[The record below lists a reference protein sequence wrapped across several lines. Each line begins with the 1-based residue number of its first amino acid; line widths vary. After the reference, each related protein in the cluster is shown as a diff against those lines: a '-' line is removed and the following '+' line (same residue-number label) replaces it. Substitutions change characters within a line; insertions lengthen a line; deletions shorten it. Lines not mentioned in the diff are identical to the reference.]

1 MAQVTIDIPGVGNV
15 VAKNAASEATLK
27 EILKAFQANGRG
39 ASGAGGGGAGGAG
52 VTNQMTKA
60 NKENTKQTKETTKE
74 VKESGDAFNRVG
86 RAVGLVSFGMG
97 RLTKIVETAGRGVLG
112 LGERAAQIIQT
123 FANVGDSVESAAGVF
138 SGIPV
143 VGTIFAA
150 VASAATKV
158 TDSFQ
163 SATAAGATFGGS
175 ITNFSRA
182 ASGAGMTMEKFG
194 QMIAQ
199 NGEGLRLLGGT
210 TEAGANRFSQISNA
224 LRKTSG
230 DLYALGFSTADV
242 NQGIASYSKLMG
254 SVGKLQGMSNADL
267 VKGSKAYL
275 KEIDALAKITGET
288 RKQQEEAQAKLAA
301 SAQFQ
306 AMVGNMNATE
316 AKKMMATITGL
327 PPGLRSVA
335 EDIMATGTATTEESQ
350 QFMALMP
357 KSAAKMA
364 EFAEMSKRGIAPT
377 VAQQQELQNL
387 LKMEG
392 AAAKKQYGDNARY
405 NKDIAKTFMMMN
417 DSANITKDG
426 LVQATAEQEKAIA
439 KTDGMAAQMEK
450 TKQTLAEFSNGF
462 QMALANSGILDLMLK
477 AFTLLAGLVQTFV
490 VPAFNVVAG
499 ILTAVLEPALKF
511 LGEII
516 NTYVVPAMQ
525 VLVGFFVDT
534 LLPVIQDLATT
545 LKDFFKPI
553 FEEIGAFFRDTLYPA
568 FLDVAVFVRDT
579 FLPTF
584 MDIASAIGEIVTPVF
599 EALGGIIKD
608 YVWPA
613 FQAIGSFIADN
624 LTPIFATLL
633 TALTAYA
640 TYQLVTGIGALI
652 SFGTALIA
660 ATLPF
665 LPLIAAVGAIAA
677 GFFFLYKKLEE
688 AGFGF
693 NMLGDGLRLIKV
705 KFKEFTGAIGDIIA
719 KIPGMGRSEEEEK
732 AREEE
737 KKALEEEKK
746 EIQDRLE
753 QRRKQNAFEAT
764 EEGKRLKA
772 IENERKREEL
782 KLDIDKKVVG
792 YKQTGAKHIQSASGS
807 LGAGANSAK
816 ESADAAKEATAQTKE
831 VDMSSPIN
839 SLMTFAEQQKSSL
852 FVEGDKEKK
861 QKARA
866 EERAQLQKT
875 ADTAAAESRLVSQ
888 SGNQQQAAE
897 ATKKAIEAQKQ
908 LAAYD
913 KKIAVDAARDEL
925 NYAKTDAEK
934 KVAAQKLAV
943 AEKQLA
949 DFQKISSEKQAAAKA
964 TTPGTG
970 KVNEAEAPKAAKATT
985 PETGKVNEAEA
996 PKAAKATTPG
1006 TPATSKLNEAEAPK
1020 TELEAQAARKA
1031 AEDKAKKEAEGKSTI
1046 QDQRKIGPS
1055 GPAQE
1060 STESL
1065 LASLNSKMDVL
1076 IGINRRQI
1084 DVGERQLSVQASLSG
1099 DGFNI

>member
-15 VAKNAASEATLK
+15 VAKNAASEATLR
-27 EILKAFQANGRG
+27 EILKAFQG
-39 ASGAGGGGAGGAG
+39 AARSAGGGSTGGGAGGG
-52 VTNQMTKA
+52 SGSTLNQQNKA
-60 NKENTKQTKETTKE
+60 LKENTKTTQQTTKE
-74 VKESGDAFNRVG
+74 VKGSGDAFGRVG
-86 RAVGLVSFGMG
+86 RAAGLVSFGMG
-97 RLTKIVETAGRGVLG
+97 RLTKIVETTGRGMLG

-123 FANVGDSVESAAGVF
+123 FANVGDSVEGAAGVF

-199 NGEGLRLLGGT
+199 NGEGLRMLGGT

-224 LRKTSG
+224 VRKTSS

-254 SVGKLQGMSNADL
+254 GLGKLQGMSNADL
-267 VKGSKAYL
+267 AKGSRAYL

-306 AMVGNMNATE
+306 ATVGNMNAVE

-327 PPGLRSVA
+327 PPGLRGVA

-392 AAAKKQYGDNARY
+392 AGAKKQYGDNARY

-417 DSANITKDG
+417 DAANITKDG
-426 LVQATAEQEKAIA
+426 LTQATDEQNKAIS

-477 AFTLLAGLVQTFV
+477 AFTLLANLVQTFV

-499 ILTAVLEPALKF
+499 VLTAVLEPALKF
-511 LGEII
+511 LGEMI
-516 NTYVVPAMQ
+516 NTYVIPAMQ

-534 LLPVIQDLATT
+534 LVPIIQDVATT
-545 LKDFFKPI
+545 LRDFFKPI
-553 FEEIGAFFRDTLYPA
+553 IEEIGAFLKDTLYPA
-568 FLDVAVFVRDT
+568 FLDIVVFVRDT

-584 MDIASAIGEIVTPVF
+584 MDIATAIGEIVTPVF
-599 EALGGIIKD
+599 NALGAVIKD

-613 FQAIGSFIADN
+613 FQAVGSFIADN

-652 SFGTALIA
+652 SFGTALVA
-660 ATLPF
+660 ATIPF

-677 GFFFLYKKLEE
+677 GFFFLYKKIEE

-693 NMLGDGLRLIKV
+693 NMLGDGLRMIKI

-719 KIPGMGRSEEEEK
+719 KIPGMGRSDEEEK

-746 EIQDRLE
+746 EIQTRLE
-753 QRRKQNAFEAT
+753 ERKKQNAFEAT

-772 IENERKREEL
+772 IENQKKREEL

-792 YKQTGAKHIQSASGS
+792 YKETGAKHIKSASGS
-807 LGAGANSAK
+807 LGAGAGAAK
-816 ESADAAKEATAQTKE
+816 DSADAAKEAAATTKE
-831 VDMSSPIN
+831 VDLSSPIN
-839 SLMTFAEQQKSSL
+839 SLMSFAEQQKSSL
-852 FVEGDKEKK
+852 FVEGDREKK
-861 QKARA
+861 AKARSEQRAELVKGVEQEKLASTTGTDQEKIAAAKRQVEAQKKLEEFDKKAAVDSARA
-866 EERAQLQKT
+866 EL
-875 ADTAAAESRLVSQ
+875 
-888 SGNQQQAAE
+888 G
-897 ATKKAIEAQKQ
+897 
-908 LAAYD
+908 
-913 KKIAVDAARDEL
+913 
-925 NYAKTDAEK
+925 YAKTDAEK
-934 KVAAQKLAV
+934 KIAAQTLAS
-943 AEKQLA
+943 AEKKLA
-949 DFQKISSEKQAAAKA
+949 DFQKTSAEKPTAKAAA
-964 TTPGTG
+964 PGASASASTDS
-970 KVNEAEAPKAAKATT
+970 KVRAAETPKA
-985 PETGKVNEAEA
+985 EM
-996 PKAAKATTPG
+996 
-1006 TPATSKLNEAEAPK
+1006 
-1020 TELEAQAARKA
+1020 EAQAAKKA
-1031 AEDKAKKEAEGKSTI
+1031 AEEKAQKEAETKSSPPGK
-1046 QDQRKIGPS
+1046 RPGL

-1060 STESL
+1060 SAETL
-1065 LASLNSKMDVL
+1065 LASLNTKMDVL
-1076 IGINRRQI
+1076 IGINRQQI
-1084 DVGERQLSVQASLSG
+1084 DVGERQLSVQSSLTG
-1099 DGFNI
+1099 DVFSA

>member
-1 MAQVTIDIPGVGNV
+1 MAQVTIDIPGIGNV

-27 EILKAFQANGRG
+27 EILKAMQG
-39 ASGAGGGGAGGAG
+39 AGKGGGGGAGGAG
-52 VTNQMTKA
+52 AGGGAGGAALNQQTKA
-60 NKENTKQTKETTKE
+60 VKESTKTTQQTTKE
-74 VKESGDAFNRVG
+74 VKESGDAFGRVG
-86 RAVGLVSFGMG
+86 RAAGLVSFGMG

-112 LGERAAQIIQT
+112 LGERAAQIVQT
-123 FANVGDSVESAAGVF
+123 FANVGDSVENAAGVF

-224 LRKTSG
+224 VRKTSN

-254 SVGKLQGMSNADL
+254 SLGKLQGMSNADL
-267 VKGSKAYL
+267 AKGSRAYL

-426 LVQATAEQEKAIA
+426 LVQATAEQEKAIN

-477 AFTLLAGLVQTFV
+477 AFTLLANLVQTFV
-490 VPAFNVVAG
+490 VPAFNIVAG

-534 LLPVIQDLATT
+534 LIPVIQDVATT

-568 FLDVAVFVRDT
+568 FLDVVVFVRDS

-660 ATLPF
+660 ATIPF

-746 EIQDRLE
+746 EIQNRLE
-753 QRRKQNAFEAT
+753 ERRKQNAFEAT
-764 EEGKRLKA
+764 EGGKQLKA
-772 IENERKREEL
+772 IENQKKREEL
-782 KLDIDKKVVG
+782 KLDIDKKVTG
-792 YKQTGAKHIQSASGS
+792 YKETGAKHIKSASGS
-807 LGAGANSAK
+807 LGQGAASAK
-816 ESADAAKEATAQTKE
+816 ETADAAKDAAATTKE
-831 VDMSSPIN
+831 VDLSSPIN
-839 SLMTFAEQQKSSL
+839 SLMTFAEQQKSSM
-852 FVEGDKEKK
+852 FVEGDREKK
-861 QKARA
+861 QKVRTEQRAEIVKEFEKEKLAAVTGTDKEKMEAAKRAVEAQKKLEAFDKQAAVDSARA
-866 EERAQLQKT
+866 EL
-875 ADTAAAESRLVSQ
+875 
-888 SGNQQQAAE
+888 G
-897 ATKKAIEAQKQ
+897 
-908 LAAYD
+908 
-913 KKIAVDAARDEL
+913 
-925 NYAKTDAEK
+925 YAKTDAEK
-934 KVAAQKLAV
+934 KMAAQTLAA
-943 AEKQLA
+943 AEKKLA
-949 DFQKISSEKQAAAKA
+949 DFKKESQEKPTAKA
-964 TTPGTG
+964 SAPSTSPTTPS
-970 KVNEAEAPKAAKATT
+970 
-985 PETGKVNEAEA
+985 
-996 PKAAKATTPG
+996 
-1006 TPATSKLNEAEAPK
+1006 TSKVGAAETPK

-1031 AEDKAKKEAEGKSTI
+1031 AEEKARKEAEGKPSTPG
-1046 QDQRKIGPS
+1046 QKTVPGRN
-1055 GPAQE
+1055 QE
-1060 STESL
+1060 SAESL
-1065 LASLNSKMDVL
+1065 LASLNTKMDVL
-1076 IGINRRQI
+1076 IGINRQQI
-1084 DVGERQLSVQASLSG
+1084 DVGERQLSVQSNLSG
-1099 DGFNI
+1099 DVFTI

>member
-1 MAQVTIDIPGVGNV
+1 MAQVTIDIPGIGNV

-27 EILKAFQANGRG
+27 EILKAMQSNARG
-39 ASGAGGGGAGGAG
+39 GAGAGGATGGGGGGASA
-52 VTNQMTKA
+52 VNQQNKATK
-60 NKENTKQTKETTKE
+60 ESTKQTKETTKE
-74 VKESGDAFNRVG
+74 VKESGDAFSRVG
-86 RAVGLVSFGMG
+86 KAAGLVSFGMG

-112 LGERAAQIIQT
+112 LGERAAQIVQT

-210 TEAGANRFSQISNA
+210 TEAGANRFSQISSA

-357 KSAAKMA
+357 KSAQKMA

-392 AAAKKQYGDNARY
+392 AGAKKQYGDNARY

-426 LVQATAEQEKAIA
+426 LIQANAEQEKAIA

-462 QMALANSGILDLMLK
+462 MMALANSGILDLMLK

-490 VPAFNVVAG
+490 VPAFNLVAG

-516 NTYVVPAMQ
+516 NTYVIPAMQ

-534 LLPVIQDLATT
+534 LIPVIQDVATT

-568 FLDVAVFVRDT
+568 FLDIVVFVRDS

-599 EALGGIIKD
+599 ESLGAIIKD

-613 FQAIGSFIADN
+613 FQAIGSFITDN

-640 TYQLVTGIGALI
+640 TYQLITGIGALI

-660 ATLPF
+660 ATIPF

-688 AGFGF
+688 AGYGF

-746 EIQDRLE
+746 EIQERLE
-753 QRRKQNAFEAT
+753 TRRKQNAFEAT

-772 IENERKREEL
+772 IENQKKREEL
-782 KLDIDKKVVG
+782 KLDIDKKVAG
-792 YKQTGAKHIQSASGS
+792 YKQTGSKYIQQASGS
-807 LGAGANSAK
+807 LGAGAKA
-816 ESADAAKEATAQTKE
+816 ADDAAKEATAQTKE
-831 VDMSSPIN
+831 LDLSSPIN
-839 SLMTFAEQQKSSL
+839 SLMTFAEQQKSSM

-861 QKARA
+861 SKARSEQRA
-866 EERAQLQKT
+866 ELVKGLEKEKLASMSGTDQERMAAAKRGVDAQKGLQAFDKKT
-875 ADTAAAESRLVSQ
+875 A
-888 SGNQQQAAE
+888 
-897 ATKKAIEAQKQ
+897 
-908 LAAYD
+908 
-913 KKIAVDAARDEL
+913 VDSARDEL

-934 KVAAQKLAV
+934 KMAAQKLAV

-949 DFQKISSEKQAAAKA
+949 DFQKASAEKQTA
-964 TTPGTG
+964 G
-970 KVNEAEAPKAAKATT
+970 KTVS
-985 PETGKVNEAEA
+985 
-996 PKAAKATTPG
+996 PG
-1006 TPATSKLNEAEAPK
+1006 TPATSKVNAAETPK
-1020 TELEAQAARKA
+1020 TELEAQAAKKA
-1031 AEDKAKKEAEGKSTI
+1031 AEDKAKKEAEAKTPNP
-1046 QDQRKIGPS
+1046 DQRKTVPS

-1060 STESL
+1060 SAETL
-1065 LASLNSKMDVL
+1065 LASLNTKMDVL
-1076 IGINRRQI
+1076 IGINRKQI
-1084 DVGERQLSVQASLSG
+1084 DVGERQLSVQSNLSG
-1099 DGFNI
+1099 DVFTI